1 MSELNLQ
8 SNKPSVEAVFEE
20 ALLLDKCDRAA
31 YLDQVCG
38 GAPTLRSRVEALLE
52 AHEQESGFL
61 PGGATS
67 DSVETIDS
75 DPSHSEA
82 SGRVIGRYKL
92 LEKLGEGGFGSVW
105 AAEQREPVKRRV
117 ALKIIKLGMD
127 TKQVVARFEAE
138 RQALAMMDHPNIAKV
153 LDAGTT
159 DTGRP
164 YFVMELVKG
173 IPITKYFEQEGTAV
187 AEKLRLF
194 IRVCQ
199 AIQHAHQ
206 KGIIHRDI
214 KPSNVMVTLHDGEPV
229 PKVIDF
235 GIAKATQGELTD
247 KTIYTQYSQFIGTPA
262 YMSPEQAEM
271 SGLDVDTRSDIYSL
285 GVLLY
290 EILTGST
297 PFNAKELM
305 ASGIDEM
312 RKIIR
317 ERDPIKPSTRL
328 SENVGRSEV
337 EPQRVKQGRL
347 SSDLDW
353 IVMKCLEKDRARR
366 YETANGLAK
375 DVERHLENIPVLAC
389 PPSALYQLQK
399 AWRRNRLAVSSGLG
413 MAVTLIVGLT
423 FSLWQTKE
431 ATEAR
436 RSADFE
442 AHRANQLAE
451 KAEAESERAKAAEA
465 LASQQADNER
475 RLAYASDMNLARH
488 ALELGDLGGALAL
501 LQHHVPEPGEED
513 LRHWEWRW
521 LRQQCQSEGREFG
534 KLDLNGPGFVMSV
547 SHDDRWLSCWTSKD
561 TQDWKQTF
569 FKLKTGE
576 EARPPWLSSNLTLEN
591 FSPISPRALVKES
604 DHEGIRFW
612 MLNTETG
619 EREWELGSFE
629 DTPDLKDETVSD
641 FSRDGSH
648 VWMLSRRAGM
658 AAERRGGVRLQV
670 WHIGE
675 ERSVNTFPVA
685 VGNRRVDWGTISADG
700 RWFAVVGR
708 GTGLVYVYDISTGI
722 ELWSQRISP
731 SGPGPSALAF
741 SPDSRFLVCSH
752 SNHSGEIQLRA
763 VETGELKGRLEGHN
777 SYITG
782 FQFLDE
788 GRTLVSASADQTV
801 RLWDLK
807 SRAEIRMLRGHREEV
822 HAIVRLH
829 DDQTLLSGCFD
840 GTMIRWRP
848 GRVARQTGYERSH
861 ALAFPR
867 RMERPSF
874 GKLTSSLKRYGPWEM
889 MPSGDSLLMLDS
901 DWNIVLRSG
910 NGLEE
915 REILSTVGEEDR
927 ELIFADDGRLGAV
940 SDAEGDVFACDL
952 SGRNADRRWLLNL
965 PNSGF
970 LKLHADEDLLV
981 MLQVSPK
988 NLSLISI
995 RYSDGRI
1002 LSRYDL
1008 PQSLR
1013 LYSISPDRRWLMTTN
1028 RDRRDP
1034 QLWDLGGIKP
1044 KSMSLGEPMLGVWS
1058 VVFSPD
1064 SQRVVVNAEPHSTFV
1079 FGLPTGR
1086 LEKRFTAHLTGA
1098 KAASFSTDGNR
1109 LVTGALGVDA
1119 IKIWDTKTWR
1129 HLITLS
1135 VPGQV
1140 IPNPRFLLDGNT
1152 LFAMDTSPVVHLWR
1166 APSWDEIAEMDAED

>member
-1 MSELNLQ
+1 MNELDGDSKL
-8 SNKPSVEAVFEE
+8 PSVESVFEKALGLEGE
-20 ALLLDKCDRAA
+20 ARAA
-31 YLDQVCG
+31 FLAHVSSEDAGLC
-38 GAPTLRSRVEALLE
+38 ARVEALLS
-52 AHEQESGFL
+52 AHGDESGFL
-61 PGGATS
+61 PGG
-67 DSVETIDS
+67 DSVETLA
-75 DPSHSEA
+75 SEGCVSEEVGA
-82 SGRVIGRYKL
+82 IIGRFKL

-117 ALKIIKLGMD
+117 ALKIVKLGMD

-173 IPITKYFEQEGTAV
+173 IPITKYFEQEGTEV
-187 AEKLRLF
+187 TENLKLF

-290 EILTGST
+290 EVLTGTT
-297 PFNAKELM
+297 PFDTRELM

-353 IVMKCLEKDRARR
+353 IVLKCLEKDRARR

-375 DVERHLENIPVLAC
+375 DLERHLENIPVLAC
-389 PPSALYQLQK
+389 PPSAFYQLQK

-451 KAEAESERAKAAEA
+451 KAEAESERAKTAEA

-501 LQHHVPEPGEED
+501 LQHHVPDPGEED

-521 LRQQCQSEGREFG
+521 LRQQCQSEGRVFG

-547 SHDDRWLSCWTSKD
+547 SHDDRWLSCWTSKN
-561 TQDWKQTF
+561 TEDWKHTF

-576 EARPPWLSSNLTLEN
+576 EARPSWLSPNLTLEK
-591 FSPISPRALVKES
+591 FSPISPRAVVKEN
-604 DHEGIRFW
+604 DRKAVRFW

-629 DTPDLKDETVSD
+629 DTPDLKYETYSD

-648 VWMLSRRAGM
+648 VWILSRRAGM
-658 AAERRGGVRLQV
+658 AAEGRGGVSLQV
-670 WHIGE
+670 WHIEE

-685 VGNRRVDWGTISADG
+685 VGNRRVDWGTISANG

-708 GTGLVYVYDISTGI
+708 GSGLVYVYDISTGA

-731 SGPGPSALAF
+731 IGPSALAF

-763 VETGELKGRLEGHN
+763 AETGELKGRLEGHN

-874 GKLTSSLKRYGPWEM
+874 GKITGSLKRSAPWEM

-915 REILSTVGEEDR
+915 QEILSAVTDEDR

-965 PNSGF
+965 PDSGF
-970 LKLHADEDLLV
+970 LKLHADKDLLM

-988 NLSLISI
+988 NLALISI

-1002 LSRYDL
+1002 LSRYEL
-1008 PQSLR
+1008 PQSLL

-1044 KSMSLGEPMLGVWS
+1044 KSMPLGESMLAVWS

-1064 SQRVVVNAEPHSTFV
+1064 SRRVVVNAEPHSTFV
-1079 FGLPTGR
+1079 FGLPSGR
-1086 LEKRFTAHLTGA
+1086 LEKKFTAHLTGA
-1098 KAASFSTDGNR
+1098 KVASFSSDGNR

-1129 HLITLS
+1129 HLITLA

>member
-1 MSELNLQ
+1 MSELDGDSKL
-8 SNKPSVEAVFEE
+8 SSVESVFEKALGLE
-20 ALLLDKCDRAA
+20 GEARAGFLAHVASEDAGLCARVKALL
-31 YLDQVCG
+31 
-38 GAPTLRSRVEALLE
+38 S
-52 AHEQESGFL
+52 AHEDEAGFL
-61 PGGATS
+61 PGG
-67 DSVETIDS
+67 DSVETLA
-75 DPSHSEA
+75 SEGGVSEEA
-82 SGRVIGRYKL
+82 GAIIGRFKL

-138 RQALAMMDHPNIAKV
+138 RQALALMDHPNIAKV

-173 IPITKYFEQEGTAV
+173 IPITKYFEQEGTEV

-206 KGIIHRDI
+206 KGIIHRDL

-290 EILTGST
+290 EVLTGTT
-297 PFNAKELM
+297 PFDSTELM

-328 SENVGRSEV
+328 SENVERSEL
-337 EPQRVKQGRL
+337 EPQRVKPGRL

-353 IVMKCLEKDRARR
+353 IVLKCLEKDRARR

-389 PPSALYQLQK
+389 PPSAVYQLQK

-413 MAVTLIVGLT
+413 MAATLIVGLT
-423 FSLWQTKE
+423 ISLWQTKE

-442 AHRANQLAE
+442 AQRANQLAA
-451 KAEAESERAKAAEA
+451 KAEAESQRAKAAEA

-475 RLAYASDMNLARH
+475 RLAYASDMNLAQH
-488 ALELGDLGGALAL
+488 ALELGDLGAALAL
-501 LQHHVPEPGEED
+501 LQHHVPDPGEED

-521 LRQQCQSEGREFG
+521 LRQQCQSEGRVFG
-534 KLDLNGPGFVMSV
+534 KLDLNGPGFIMSV
-547 SHDDRWLSCWTSKD
+547 SHDDRWLSCWTSKN

-576 EARPPWLSSNLTLEN
+576 EARPSWLSPNLTLEN
-591 FSPISPRALVKES
+591 FSPTSPRALVKES
-604 DHEGIRFW
+604 DHEGVRFW

-629 DTPDLKDETVSD
+629 DTPELKHETVSD

-648 VWMLSRRAGM
+648 VWILSHRAGM

-670 WHIGE
+670 WHVGE

-708 GTGLVYVYDISTGI
+708 GSGLVYIYDISTGT

-731 SGPGPSALAF
+731 LGPSALAF

-763 VETGELKGRLEGHN
+763 AETGELKGRLEGHN

-801 RLWDLK
+801 RLWDLE

-822 HAIVRLH
+822 HAIVKLH

-848 GRVARQTGYERSH
+848 GRVARQTGYERSRT
-861 ALAFPR
+861 LVFPR

-874 GKLTSSLKRYGPWEM
+874 GKLTSSLKRSAPWEM

-981 MLQVSPK
+981 MIQVGPE

-1002 LSRYDL
+1002 LSRHEL

-1013 LYSISPDRRWLMTTN
+1013 LLSISPDRRWLMTTN
-1028 RDRRDP
+1028 RNRRDP
-1034 QLWDLGGIKP
+1034 QLWDLGEIKP
-1044 KSMSLGEPMLGVWS
+1044 KSMSLREPMLGVWS

-1064 SQRVVVNAEPHSTFV
+1064 SRRVVVNAEPHSTFV
-1079 FGLPTGR
+1079 FGLPSGR

-1098 KAASFSTDGNR
+1098 KVASFSTDGNR

-1140 IPNPRFLLDGNT
+1140 IPNPRILLDGNT